1 MPGLGEEI
9 PFEQCVSE
17 MALAG
22 FEGCSVGDTVDTGHQ
37 VNYCD
42 RCCKSCSP
50 LALRKFL
57 GSLRSHKPSV
67 RTKLGV

>member
-9 PFEQCVSE
+9 LFEQCVSE
-17 MALAG
+17 IALAG
-22 FEGCSVGDTVDTGHQ
+22 FEGCSVGDTVDNGRR

-50 LALRKFL
+50 LALRNTES
-57 GSLRSHKPSV
+57 G
-67 RTKLGV
+67 